1 MCAEIVASNWTRY
14 VGASCRLRSPL
25 MRNIRLNMKDQD
37 IRYVAHLDILGM
49 SDLVSRNLDE
59 AWGMLS
65 DLVAV
70 RDHVNT
76 LALEFTDT
84 GDTVTIRDAIK
95 IVTFSDTIILFTK
108 TNSQSELRAMI
119 VLVAEMFHKAIVSCV
134 PVRVGISL
142 GKFYFND
149 LKSMYAGPALI
160 EAYRVGERSQW
171 LGISLADS
179 VKDAAIE
186 LRMASKNSEVVV
198 NWDIPC
204 KTGNINGCAVNWPAL
219 FAHDLRVAPPISPE
233 GFYAAFHSIS
243 GPYDELPNSVK
254 SKYINTVDFMNHFL
268 EKHGKCLTNHSIS
281 VL

>member
-1 MCAEIVASNWTRY
+1 MGRAKSCA
-14 VGASCRLRSPL
+14 PL
-25 MRNIRLNMKDQD
+25 SSTIRLIMNDRD
-37 IRYVAHLDILGM
+37 LRYVAHIDILGM
-49 SDLVSRNLDE
+49 SELVAKDLDE

-70 RDHVNT
+70 RDHANA

-84 GDTVTIRDAIK
+84 GDTVNIQDTIK
-95 IVTFSDTIILFTK
+95 IVTFSDTIVLFTK
-108 TNSQSELRAMI
+108 THSQSELRAMI
-119 VLVAEMFHKAIVSCV
+119 VLVTEMFHKAIVSCV

-149 LKSMYAGPALI
+149 IKSMYAGPALI

-186 LRMASKNSEVVV
+186 LRMTSNNSEVVV

-204 KTGNINGCAVNWPAL
+204 KTGNINGYAINWPAL
-219 FAHDLRVAPPISPE
+219 FAHDLTISPPLSPE
-233 GFYAAFHSIS
+233 GFYTAFHSAF
-243 GPYDELPNSVK
+243 GPYDELPEIVK
-254 SKYINTVDFMNHFL
+254 SKYINTVNFMNHYL
-268 EKHGKCLTNHSIS
+268 EKHKHA
-281 VL
+281 

>member
-1 MCAEIVASNWTRY
+1 MT
-14 VGASCRLRSPL
+14 
-25 MRNIRLNMKDQD
+25 DHD

-49 SDLVSRNLDE
+49 SELVAKDLDE

-70 RDHVNT
+70 RDRVNT

-84 GDTVTIRDAIK
+84 GDTVNIQDTIK

-108 TNSQSELRAMI
+108 TNTQSELRALI
-119 VLVAEMFHKAIVSCV
+119 VLVTEMFHKAIVNCV
-134 PVRVGISL
+134 PVRIGISL

-171 LGISLADS
+171 LGITLADS
-179 VKDAAIE
+179 VKDAAIK
-186 LRMASKNSEVVV
+186 LNMKNKNSKVIV

-204 KTGNINGCAVNWPAL
+204 KTGNINGYAINWPAI
-219 FAHDLRVAPPISPE
+219 FAHDLTVPHPISPE
-233 GFYAAFHSIS
+233 GFYTAFHSTI
-243 GPYDELPNSVK
+243 GPYEELPEAVK
-254 SKYINTVDFMNHFL
+254 SKYINTVNFMNYHL
-268 EKHGKCLTNHSIS
+268 KKHENA
-281 VL
+281 

>member
-1 MCAEIVASNWTRY
+1 MS
-14 VGASCRLRSPL
+14 
-25 MRNIRLNMKDQD
+25 DQD

-49 SDLVSRNLDE
+49 SEIVDKDLDE

-70 RDHVNT
+70 RDHINT
-76 LALEFTDT
+76 LALEFRDT
-84 GDTVTIRDAIK
+84 GDTVNIQDAIK
-95 IVTFSDTIILFTK
+95 IVTFSDTIVLYTK
-108 TNSQSELRAMI
+108 THSQSELRTMI

-134 PVRVGISL
+134 PVRAGISL

-171 LGISLADS
+171 LGITLADS

-186 LRMASKNSEVVV
+186 LKMTGRNSDVIV

-204 KTGNINGCAVNWPAL
+204 KTGNINGYAVNWPAL
-219 FAHDLRVAPPISPE
+219 FAHDLRVTPPITPE
-233 GFYAAFHSIS
+233 GFYTAFHSIS
-243 GPYDELPNSVK
+243 GPYGQLPETVK
-254 SKYINTVDFMNHFL
+254 SKYINTVNFMNHYL
-268 EKHGKCLTNHSIS
+268 EKHKHA
-281 VL
+281 

>member
-1 MCAEIVASNWTRY
+1 MSNRD
-14 VGASCRLRSPL
+14 L
-25 MRNIRLNMKDQD
+25 
-37 IRYVAHLDILGM
+37 RYVAHLDILGM
-49 SDLVSRNLDE
+49 SELVDKDLDE

-70 RDHVNT
+70 RDHANA

-84 GDTVTIRDAIK
+84 GDVVNIRDTIK
-95 IVTFSDTIILFTK
+95 IVTFSDTIVLYTK
-108 TNSQSELRAMI
+108 THSQSELRTMI
-119 VLVAEMFHKAIVSCV
+119 VLVTEMFHKAIVSCV

-142 GKFYFND
+142 GIFYFND
-149 LKSMYAGPALI
+149 SKSMYAGPALI

-186 LRMASKNSEVVV
+186 LKMTRKNSEIIV

-204 KTGNINGCAVNWPAL
+204 NTGIINGYAINWPAL
-219 FAHDLRVAPPISPE
+219 FAHDLKVSPPFSPE
-233 GFYAAFHSIS
+233 KFYAAFHSAI
-243 GPYDELPNSVK
+243 GPYEELPKTVQ

-268 EKHGKCLTNHSIS
+268 EKHEQA
-281 VL
+281 